1 MIVSDNGTCS
11 SSHKFQ
17 TFVKQNG
24 IQHVRTAAYHP
35 SSNGIAERYVQIVKD
50 GLKKM
55 ISGSVESQLARLLS
69 CYRVT
74 PQSMTGVSPAELMF
88 GRKLRTRLDLLQPD
102 LGNRVRQQQA
112 RQKQNHDI
120 HSKHRNLEAG
130 MAVYVLNNH
139 GTPKWLPG
147 TIQQITGPASVLV
160 KLRDGHTFHRH
171 IDDIDVRTTQDL
183 DAKFQVDADTTPDS
197 LTSPTQTVPHQS
209 TRTRRPT
216 NHYV

>member
-1 MIVSDNGTCS
+1 MLDLSKVKCFLAIVDSYSKWLDVHVTNSVSSAITIDKLQTTFAALGLPEMIVFDNGTCF
-11 SSHKFQ
+11 SSHEFQ

-35 SSNGIAERYVQIVKD
+35 SPNGLAERYVQIMKD

-55 ISGSVESQLARLLS
+55 TSGSVESRLARLFS
-69 CYRVT
+69 RYRVR
-74 PQSMTGVSPAELMF
+74 PQSMTGVSPAEIMF

-120 HSKHRNLEAG
+120 HSKHRDLEAG

-147 TIQQITGPASVLV
+147 TIQQITGPATVLV
-160 KLRDGHTFHRH
+160 KLRDGHF
-171 IDDIDVRTTQDL
+171 
-183 DAKFQVDADTTPDS
+183 P
-197 LTSPTQTVPHQS
+197 QT
-209 TRTRRPT
+209 
-216 NHYV
+216 Y